1 MSSHT
6 DDFGRQTAE
15 FARFRNAG
23 LFSTAEFHASVS
35 IVRSVLGS
43 THRPELSDYLAVAAA
58 VWAPSRGHVCADL
71 STIQAMVEREIES
84 PVTGEIA
91 EELPWPRN
99 TKEWV
104 AHLLDGPFASSADT
118 APEKR
123 VTKPLVLNGTHL
135 YLTRQWTDEGETA
148 DRLRPRLSAPQRDLD
163 PSLDGVVREIFGA
176 EDGGLQSAAARMALT
191 RDTMV
196 LLGGPGTGK
205 TYTIA
210 AILHLLHA
218 EHELH
223 RQDDGVPLRV
233 ALAAPTAKA
242 ARQMGRS
249 ISEALRSAS
258 FPQEHAG
265 DLGATGNSATTL
277 HRLLGTRR
285 QNPGR
290 FRHGRQNTLPYDVI
304 VVDEFSMVSLALAT
318 RLLEALSPGTR
329 LILVGDGAQLKSVE
343 SGAVLPEIARLS
355 AGKHHFPIVTLT
367 ENRRQMNGPDG
378 TLNRIG
384 QFAALL
390 RNPEKD
396 GGGDDY
402 VTPILDF
409 LRAQS
414 EEITWVELPDDGPTS
429 KLSAR
434 LIPQLKT
441 DLHDLVAAVQA
452 AKSGDAETSLG
463 LLASTRILCGH
474 REGPFGVGEWNRS
487 VAAFLGVPLSID
499 APGTALVNTK
509 NDPRTGLANGDPG
522 IVVDRNGRPTA
533 AFVIPRRDAQTNEPA
548 AAPDEIG
555 YFEPSS
561 VPHCDFAFA
570 TTIHKAQGSQ
580 FRTAVVVCPPHTSPL
595 ATRELIYTAATR
607 ATHRLVII
615 GSPKALAQAIQTN
628 PRRETG
634 LAKRICEGL
643 QI

>member
-1 MSSHT
+1 MIPHS
-6 DDFGRQTAE
+6 DDFGQQTAE
-15 FARFRNAG
+15 FARFKNAG

-43 THRPELSDYLAVAAA
+43 TRRPELSDYLAVAAA

-71 STIQAMVEREIES
+71 STIQAMVEREVE
-84 PVTGEIA
+84 PPATGA
-91 EELPWPRN
+91 VQEELPWPRDL
-99 TKEWV
+99 TQWM
-104 AHLLDGPFASSADT
+104 AHLLDSPFASSADT
-118 APEKR
+118 APEKL
-123 VTKPLVLNGTHL
+123 VLKPLVLDGTHL
-135 YLTRQWTDEGETA
+135 YLTRQWIDEGEA
-148 DRLRPRLSAPQRDLD
+148 AERLRSRLSAPRRDLD

-176 EDGGLQSAAARMALT
+176 EDGGLQSAAVRMALT
-191 RDTMV
+191 SDTMV

-218 EHELH
+218 EHHLH
-223 RQDDGVPLRV
+223 RRDNGAPLRV

-249 ISEALRSAS
+249 VSEALRSAS
-258 FPQEHAG
+258 FPQEYAG
-265 DLGATGNSATTL
+265 ELGIIGNNATTL

-290 FRHGRQNTLPYDVI
+290 FRHGRQNRLPYDVL
-304 VVDEFSMVSLALAT
+304 VVDEFSMVSLALTT
-318 RLLEALSPGTR
+318 RLLEALSPRTR

-343 SGAVLPEIARLS
+343 SGAVLPEIARLN
-355 AGKHHFPIVTLT
+355 AGRHHFPIVTLT

-384 QFAALL
+384 QFASLL

-396 GGGDDY
+396 GVGDDY
-402 VTPILDF
+402 ATPILAF

-414 EEITWVELPDDGPTS
+414 EEIAWVELPDDGPTS
-429 KLSAR
+429 QLSTR
-434 LIPQLKT
+434 LMPQLET
-441 DLHDLVAAVQA
+441 EFHDLAAAVQA

-474 REGPFGVGEWNRS
+474 REGPFGVSDWNRS

-499 APGTALVNTK
+499 SPGTALVNTR
-509 NDPRTGLANGDPG
+509 NDPRTGLTNGDHG
-522 IVVDRNGRPTA
+522 IVVDRLGRATV
-533 AFVIPRRDAQTNEPA
+533 AFVIPRLDVQANEA
-548 AAPDEIG
+548 ATAPDEVG
-555 YFEPSS
+555 YFEPAS
-561 VPHCDFAFA
+561 VSHCDFAFA

-580 FRTAVVVCPPHTSPL
+580 FKTAIVVCPPHSSPL

-607 ATHRLVII
+607 ATHRLVVI
-615 GSPKALAQAIQTN
+615 GSAKALRQAIQTN
-628 PRRETG
+628 PARATG
-634 LAKRICEGL
+634 LAERILAGERT
-643 QI
+643 